1 MLLFV
6 WLILGLVAG
15 LVARK
20 VLGGKGEGV
29 VMQIILGTVGAVIGG
44 WLFTGL
50 GMETVAELNLYSP
63 LAAVVGAALLLV
75 AYHAVSHGVC

>member
-1 MLLFV
+1 
-6 WLILGLVAG
+6 
-15 LVARK
+15 
-20 VLGGKGEGV
+20 
-29 VMQIILGTVGAVIGG
+29 MQIILGTVGAVIGG